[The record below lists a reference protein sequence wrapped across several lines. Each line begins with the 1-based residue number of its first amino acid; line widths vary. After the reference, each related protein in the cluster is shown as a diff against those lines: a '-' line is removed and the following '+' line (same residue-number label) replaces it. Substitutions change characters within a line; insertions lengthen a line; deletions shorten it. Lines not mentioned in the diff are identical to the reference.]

1 MSIPSLGHGG
11 SVFLKQAFSRLF
23 TGAVEA
29 SALLGKPKFVSREIY
44 SSTHSNVTSVLY
56 TPDQR
61 GGWRGMSQTTL

>member
-11 SVFLKQAFSRLF
+11 SVFLKQAFSR
-23 TGAVEA
+23 AQSKPARSV
-29 SALLGKPKFVSREIY
+29 GKPKFVSKEIY